1 MSTPVAARPGRRRDE
16 SLTRAILEATLA
28 LLREQGYDGLSIEAI
43 ARRAGVSRPT
53 IYKRWRSLSDLALDA
68 ARLTPDLGRAF
79 PEGLIP
85 VPDTGS
91 LRGDLLAIARDGVAL
106 LRSLDER
113 GILTGLFAGIVADPA
128 LGPVFRSGFLDRDAE
143 RLHAVF
149 ERARRRGELRDGVD
163 PSIGLE
169 MLVAFGFH
177 RIVIVRDSLE
187 ESVFERAVDVL
198 VAGLTNA
205 GDGSPDGA
213 IPA

>member
-113 GILTGLFAGIVADPA
+113 GILTGLFAGIVADPT

-169 MLVAFGFH
+169 MLVAYGFH
-177 RIVIVRDSLE
+177 RIVIVRDSVD
-187 ESVFERAVDVL
+187 ESVFERAVDVV

>member
-68 ARLTPDLGRAF
+68 ARLPPIWAAPSPRDSSRCPTRAACGATCW
-79 PEGLIP
+79 PSCA
-85 VPDTGS
+85 TAS
-91 LRGDLLAIARDGVAL
+91 LL

-177 RIVIVRDSLE
+177 RIIIVRDSLD
-187 ESVFERAVDVL
+187 ESVFERAVDVV